1 MRRSSLIWGVILLLL
16 GLLMLADAAGLRFP
30 GGAAPMQFFWPLL
43 LVLAGAW
50 IVLEVLMRPRAVSEQ
65 ASVDLQGATEATVR
79 LIHGA
84 GELRLAGGAAPGQLA
99 SGTFVGGLE
108 QSAHRTGAG
117 LEVRLSVPS
126 FSFPFLS
133 NFERYDWDL
142 RLNSDIPISLRL
154 ETGAAKADLDLSTL
168 RLTALK
174 LNTGAS
180 ETRVT
185 LPAHGRLPANF
196 ELGAASLMIIVPE
209 GVAARVRVSQ
219 GVSNVVVNETRFPR
233 VGGVYQSPEFAS
245 ALDAVD
251 ITVEAG
257 AAEVRVQ

>member
-1 MRRSSLIWGVILLLL
+1 
-16 GLLMLADAAGLRFP
+16 
-30 GGAAPMQFFWPLL
+30 
-43 LVLAGAW
+43 
-50 IVLEVLMRPRAVSEQ
+50 LEA
-65 ASVDLQGATEATVR
+65 
-79 LIHGA
+79 
-84 GELRLAGGAAPGQLA
+84 
-99 SGTFVGGLE
+99 
-108 QSAHRTGAG
+108 
-117 LEVRLSVPS
+117 RLSVPS
-126 FSFPFLS
+126 ISFPFFG
-133 NFERYDWDL
+133 NFERYDWDV

-154 ETGAAKADLDLSTL
+154 DTGAAKADLDLSTL

-174 LNTGAS
+174 LSTGAS

-209 GVAARVRVSQ
+209 GVAARVQVSQ
-219 GVSNVVVNETRFPR
+219 GVSSVIVNETRFPK

-245 ALDAVD
+245 APDAVD